1 MESEEAHRIYFHDKL
16 IRACRNNDRRA
27 QLKLYNKYSKAMYNV
42 CLNMVNEAT
51 DAEDVMQEAF
61 ISAFTN
67 INLFK
72 GEVTFGAWLKKITIN
87 KCLDFLKKKKLD
99 FDSIDEHYEL
109 QIEDNEQSDDHLL
122 KYKAEIIK
130 ENILVLP
137 VGYRTILTLYLLE
150 GYDHQEISE
159 ILGISSSTS
168 RSQYTRAKAFLIKQ
182 LKHKA
187 NGQFKEHI

>member
-1 MESEEAHRIYFHDKL
+1 MESEEKIRIYFHDKL

-42 CLNMVNEAT
+42 CLNMVNST
-51 DAEDVMQEAF
+51 SDAEDIMQEAF

-67 INLFK
+67 IKLFK

-87 KCLDFLKKKKLD
+87 KCLDFLKKKKLE
-99 FDSIDEHYEL
+99 FENIDDHYEL
-109 QIEDNEQSDDHLL
+109 QSEKGDESDEIIF
-122 KYKAEIIK
+122 KYKAESIK
-130 ENILVLP
+130 ESILNLP
-137 VGYRTILTLYLLE
+137 AGYRTILTLYLLE

-159 ILGISSSTS
+159 ILGITSSTS

-182 LKHKA
+182 LKEK
-187 NGQFKEHI
+187 G

>member
-1 MESEEAHRIYFHDKL
+1 MESVETHRIYFHDKL

-42 CLNMVNEAT
+42 CLNMVNKAT
-51 DAEDVMQEAF
+51 DAEDIMQEAF
-61 ISAFTN
+61 ISAFAN

-87 KCLDFLKKKKLD
+87 KSLDFLKKKKLD
-99 FDSIDEHYEL
+99 FDSIDDHFEL
-109 QIEDNEQSDDHLL
+109 QIEDKEQNDEQLL

-130 ENILVLP
+130 EKILILP

-182 LKHKA
+182 LKV
-187 NGQFKEHI
+187 